1 MFKIELGICRNI
13 FLTLQTKERIFA
25 VNLDN
30 PYNCRILKI
39 KYGKRFQKICD

>member
-13 FLTLQTKERIFA
+13 FLTLQANERIFA

-30 PYNCRILKI
+30 HSLYRIIVVSK
-39 KYGKRFQKICD
+39 K